1 MKPTAEMY
9 RDQLVRAVV
18 PDRPAMLHQ
27 VHQPT
32 VLEDFCNML
41 ADGCEAK
48 RLLRANGHGKPGM
61 SVLELVQLLLATPVP
76 TPAPDTRPRK
86 KKRGR

>member
-1 MKPTAEMY
+1 MKPAAVIY
-9 RDQLVRAVV
+9 RDELVRAVV
-18 PDRPAMLHQ
+18 CDRPAMLHQ

-48 RLLRANGHGKPGM
+48 RLLRAKGYGQPWM
-61 SVLELVQLLLATPVP
+61 TLTEIVQTLPIAA
-76 TPAPDTRPRK
+76 APSGRK
-86 KKRGR
+86 GRKRRR

>member
-1 MKPTAEMY
+1 MTPTAEMY
-9 RDQLVRAVV
+9 RDGLVRAIV

-32 VLEDFCNML
+32 VLEDFCNSL

-48 RLLRANGHGKPGM
+48 RLLRAKGYGQPCM
-61 SVLELVQLLLATPVP
+61 TLTEIVQLVP
-76 TPAPDTRPRK
+76 IASAPKPKRK
-86 KKRGR
+86 RNRR

>member
-18 PDRPAMLHQ
+18 PGRPAMLHQ

-41 ADGCEAK
+41 DDGCEAK
-48 RLLRANGHGKPGM
+48 RLLRAKGYGQPWM
-61 SVLELVQLLLATPVP
+61 TLTEIVQLLPMVA
-76 TPAPDTRPRK
+76 APRSRRRK
-86 KKRGR
+86 GRK

>member
-9 RDQLVRAVV
+9 RDELVRAVV
-18 PDRPAMLHQ
+18 PGRPAMLHQ

-32 VLEDFCNML
+32 VLEDFCNSL

-48 RLLRANGHGKPGM
+48 RLLRAKRYGQPWM
-61 SVLELVQLLLATPVP
+61 TLTEIVQLLPTASTPKQK
-76 TPAPDTRPRK
+76 RK
-86 KKRGR
+86 RNRR